1 MYGNLSPGA
10 VGLGG
15 AMADVLPLA
24 KQAGFAGVDPNVS
37 EPLAETKDLYASLGL
52 RLGSAGLPVQF
63 REAAADFHRDMQLLP
78 DFAQRARELGCTR
91 CATWLSPASDVLTYR
106 ENFFLHSHRLRSVA
120 QVLDHHGLRFGLEF
134 VGPATSRRSKRCE
147 FIHTLPQLQELREA
161 IGLDNVGILLD
172 SWHWYT
178 SGGTLD
184 DLRQL
189 ANEDIVLVHV
199 NDAPPGIPVDEQLD
213 GVRDLPGAT
222 GVIDLPGF
230 MGVLAEIGYDGPVT
244 VEPFCKRL
252 NELDREERAQAVA
265 DSLRSILPE
274 EVA

>member
-1 MYGNLSPGA
+1 MDMYGNLSPGA

-37 EPLAETKDLYASLGL
+37 EPLEETRELYASLGL
-52 RLGSAGLPVQF
+52 RIGSVGLPVQF
-63 REAAADFHRDMQLLP
+63 REGTAEFHRDMELLP

-91 CATWLSPASDVLTYR
+91 CATWLSPASDILTYR
-106 ENFFLHSHRLRSVA
+106 ENFFLHSHRLRAVA
-120 QVLDHHGLRFGLEF
+120 RILDYHGLRFGLEF
-134 VGPATSRRSKRCE
+134 VGPATSRQGKRCG
-147 FIHTLPQLQELREA
+147 FIHTLPQLQELRAA

-189 ANEDIVLVHV
+189 TNEDIVLVHV
-199 NDAPPGIPVDEQLD
+199 NDAPAGIAADKQMD
-213 GVRDLPGAT
+213 GVRELPGTT
-222 GVIDLPGF
+222 GVIDLAGF

-252 NELDREERAQAVA
+252 NDLDREARAQAVA
-265 DSLRSILPE
+265 ASLHSILPT
-274 EVA
+274 